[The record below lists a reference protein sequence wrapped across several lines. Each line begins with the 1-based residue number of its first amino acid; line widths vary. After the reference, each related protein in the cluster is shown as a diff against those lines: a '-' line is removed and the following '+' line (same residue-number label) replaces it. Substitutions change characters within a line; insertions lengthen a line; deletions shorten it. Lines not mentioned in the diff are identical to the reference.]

1 MTRQTRANATPA
13 DPDTVVIDTPLGGL
27 RGLLRDGM
35 AVFKG
40 VPYAASTAAR
50 QRFLPPQPP
59 APWRGVRDALDFGA
73 CAPQGERAHLPCF
86 DWLASRTPQSED
98 CLSLNVY
105 APALD
110 GAKRPVMVYL
120 HGGAFAFGS
129 SAQPVLDGSR
139 LARLGDVVVVT
150 VNHRLNVFGYLCAQD
165 CKDARFA
172 DAGNA
177 GMLDL
182 VAALKWVRE
191 HIGAFGGDAGCVTVF
206 GQSGGGAKVAILMAM
221 PAAEGLFHRAIVQSA
236 SSGFLVQEPNEA
248 ARSTRRL
255 LDQFGLGGSQ
265 FTELQNVPAERLLA
279 AMQAVVAT
287 EGGHDQFRPVVDGR
301 SLLRQPFFPQAP
313 EQALHVPLLI
323 GSTAS
328 EATYY
333 LADNLANFEL
343 PMPRVRARV
352 KRFMRLD
359 DAQTD
364 AVIAAYAG
372 RRPGASPSELL
383 AAIASDH
390 MYRCPTLA
398 GAERKAAQGGAPVFV
413 YEFAWRSAAMDGV
426 LRSPHTADLPFVFD
440 NVGVAARFTGDDE
453 AVHALARRTALAWA
467 RFARTGDPN
476 GEGLPAWPA
485 YDLARRATMR
495 LDLEPGV
502 VFDPAGDDRRTMAGF
517 PHFLPGSPITFR
529 AD

>member
-1 MTRQTRANATPA
+1 MTRQTPANATPA
-13 DPDTVVIDTPLGGL
+13 DPETVVIDTPLGSL
-27 RGLLRDGM
+27 RGAVRDGVS
-35 AVFKG
+35 VFKG
-40 VPYAASTAAR
+40 IPYAASTAAR

-59 APWRGVRDALDFGA
+59 APWRGVRDALDPGPR
-73 CAPQGERAHLPCF
+73 APQAERAYLPCF
-86 DWLASRTPQSED
+86 DWLASCTPQSED
-98 CLSLNVY
+98 CLSLNVFTP
-105 APALD
+105 APD
-110 GAKRPVMVYL
+110 GAGRPVMVYL

-182 VAALKWVRE
+182 VAALQWVRE
-191 HIGAFGGDAGCVTVF
+191 HIGAFGGDAGCVTLF

-236 SSGFLVQEPNEA
+236 SSGFLVQEPDEA

-255 LDQFGLGGSQ
+255 LDQFGLGSSQ

-301 SLLRQPFFPQAP
+301 SILRQPFFPDAP
-313 EQALHVPLLI
+313 EQARHIPLLI
-323 GSTAS
+323 GSTGS

-333 LADNLANFEL
+333 LADNVANFAL
-343 PMPRVRARV
+343 PMASVRARI
-352 KRFMRLD
+352 KRFMKLD

-364 AVIAAYAG
+364 AVIAAYAKHH
-372 RRPGASPSELL
+372 PGAAPSELL
-383 AAIASDH
+383 TAIASDH
-390 MYRCPTLA
+390 MYRCPTLV
-398 GAERKAAQGGAPVFV
+398 GAERKTEQGGAPVFV
-413 YEFAWRSAAMDGV
+413 YEFAWQSAAMDGV
-426 LRSPHTADLPFVFD
+426 LRSPHTAELPFVLD
-440 NVGVAARFTGDDE
+440 NVGVAARFTGNGE
-453 AVHALARRTALAWA
+453 AEQSLAQRTALAWT
-467 RFARTGDPN
+467 RFARTGNPN
-476 GEGLPAWPA
+476 GDGLPAWPA
-485 YDLARRATMR
+485 YDLERRATMR
-495 LDLEPGV
+495 LDLEPRV
-502 VFDPAGDDRRTMAGF
+502 VADPNGDDRRTMAEF
-517 PHFLPGSPITFR
+517 PHFLPGSAITFR